1 MNNTKDTLLLGNT
14 KEPLAN
20 TLFLGT
26 AGGGSRF
33 MEVNILHQNDVNMVI
48 LDVDNQLYHKTA
60 QTLKEKGY
68 AILRYDFY
76 DNPNAYNPFSY
87 MKSTESVA
95 DFAEIVA
102 SAAMPPDTDAAS
114 SFWRANSIHVLFDYL
129 MDYGKEKDLSGYSI
143 KQLYEDITSG
153 NITSGKVKTDVADNI
168 LISLAASLLF
178 YRQMESDNS
187 LDLTTLFTEERQVL
201 FIEMDKISTIPNLIN
216 KLMLSQLM
224 REVTG
229 YDRIMN
235 TPIVFFLSEITDL
248 LSPSLLCDEDIYRA
262 FKRARMHDT
271 AFILKAKSL
280 HQLPDFIPC
289 FSDYIVFDGVCNDT
303 KTASF
308 LEDNFYHAL
317 ALHHIEYK
325 EDIPRISKMLKRH
338 RILQKIKHGK
348 YGFRQSKNEILR
360 LPMEYLLVFGGR
372 HLSVVRRDPACREDS
387 LSPTQN
393 PSGRS
398 SDFDGSAP
406 CIISKKLPY
415 NNAETEEAG
424 RGRG

>member
-1 MNNTKDTLLLGNT
+1 MNNTKDTLLLGKT
-14 KEPLAN
+14 EEPLAN

-26 AGGGSRF
+26 AGGGSHF

-60 QTLKEKGY
+60 QALKEKGY
-68 AILRYDFY
+68 TILRYDFY

-102 SAAMPPDTDAAS
+102 SAAISDTDAAS

-129 MDYGKEKDLSGYSI
+129 TDYRKEKDLSGYSI
-143 KQLYEDITSG
+143 KQLYEDVTSG

-168 LISLAASLLF
+168 LINLAASLLF

-187 LDLTTLFTEERQVL
+187 LDLTTLFTEEKQVL
-201 FIEMDKISTIPNLIN
+201 FIEMDKISKIPNLIN
-216 KLMLSQLM
+216 KLMLSQLI

-248 LSPSLLCDEDIYRA
+248 LSPSLSCDKDIYRA

-280 HQLPDFIPC
+280 HQLPDLIPC
-289 FSDYIVFDGVCNDT
+289 LSDYIVFDGVCNDA

-360 LPMEYLLVFGGR
+360 LPMEYLLVFGR
-372 HLSVVRRDPACREDS
+372 NH
-387 LSPTQN
+387 
-393 PSGRS
+393 
-398 SDFDGSAP
+398 

>member
-153 NITSGKVKTDVADNI
+153 KVKTDVADNI

-187 LDLTTLFTEERQVL
+187 LDLTTLFTEEKQVL

-216 KLMLSQLM
+216 KLMLSQLI

-235 TPIVFFLSEITDL
+235 TPIAFFLSEITDL
-248 LSPSLLCDEDIYRA
+248 LSPSVPCDEDIYRA
-262 FKRARMHDT
+262 LKGARMHDT

-317 ALHHIEYK
+317 SLHHIEYK

-348 YGFRQSKNEILR
+348 HGFRQSKNEILR
-360 LPMEYLLVFGGR
+360 LPMEYLLVFGR
-372 HLSVVRRDPACREDS
+372 NH
-387 LSPTQN
+387 
-393 PSGRS
+393 
-398 SDFDGSAP
+398 

-424 RGRG
+424 RGRE

>member
-1 MNNTKDTLLLGNT
+1 MNNTKDTLLLGNK

-26 AGGGSRF
+26 AGGGSHF

-60 QTLKEKGY
+60 QALEEKGY
-68 AILRYDFY
+68 TILRYDFY
-76 DNPNAYNPFSY
+76 DNANAYNPFSY
-87 MKSTESVA
+87 MKSTESIA
-95 DFAEIVA
+95 DFSEIVA
-102 SAAMPPDTDAAS
+102 SAAMPPDADEAS

-153 NITSGKVKTDVADNI
+153 NITSGKVKTDVTDNI

-187 LDLTTLFTEERQVL
+187 LDLTTLFTEEKQVL
-201 FIEMDKISTIPNLIN
+201 FIEMDKISKIPNLIN
-216 KLMLSQLM
+216 KLMLSQLI

-248 LSPSLLCDEDIYRA
+248 LSPSVPCDEDIYRA
-262 FKRARMHDT
+262 FKGARMHDT

-289 FSDYIVFDGVCNDT
+289 FSDYIVFDGICNDA

-360 LPMEYLLVFGGR
+360 LPMEYLLVFSR
-372 HLSVVRRDPACREDS
+372 NH
-387 LSPTQN
+387 
-393 PSGRS
+393 
-398 SDFDGSAP
+398 